1 MLARFTIALPTVLFV
16 GCVEVPQEALQQG
29 PGGPGGPAAP
39 MAGPGPE
46 GGQGPGGAPPPP
58 QGAQRQQPAGFEVE
72 EGKGVAI
79 SGTVV
84 YEGDAEGV
92 LRVDFLPPKPAQGM
106 PGAVHSITLEQPGA
120 WSVDAPADFGELI
133 ICAFI
138 DSNDDGPSRG
148 EPKVLLTEPLKVGAE
163 PIAEVELVIQD
174 DWDRSHQQ
182 GNPKQMPPELRGQ
195 GMDPPQGGPGPDG
208 GQPPQAEPPPAE
220 ATQGEAPTE

>member
-1 MLARFTIALPTVLFV
+1 MSARIAISLPALLLL
-16 GCVEVPQEALQQG
+16 GCVEVPQEAPQQG

-39 MAGPGPE
+39 MAGPGQE

-72 EGKGVAI
+72 EGQGVAI

-106 PGAVHSITLEQPGA
+106 PGAVHSLTLEAPGA
-120 WSVDAPADFGELI
+120 WSVEAPQDFGELI

-148 EPKVLLTEPLKVGAE
+148 EPKVLLTEPLKVGTEA
-163 PIAEVELVIQD
+163 IAEVELVIQD
-174 DWDRSHQQ
+174 DWDRVHQQ
-182 GNPKQMPPELRGQ
+182 GNPKQMPSELRGQ
-195 GMDPPQGGPGPDG
+195 GVAPPEG
-208 GQPPQAEPPPAE
+208 GQPAPTEPPPGE
-220 ATQGEAPTE
+220 APQGEAPAE